1 MKQPD
6 NPAPSA
12 PHRASVTESE
22 NGSFGILGRV
32 FFSLFVMLVLIV
44 GFGSWAA
51 FAELSGAVI
60 SHGSVI
66 VDGRTKKIQHREGGI
81 VAAINIKDGDRVKQ
95 GDRLIVLDDTQ
106 TKAEL
111 AIIQSQLVELR
122 ARQARL
128 TSERNSDDE
137 IRFPDDLISDEHGK
151 VIAAG
156 ELRLFNDARKT
167 RDSQKGQLAFQ
178 VVQLRKEGEGLAA
191 QTEAKRKELSLI
203 EKELADIRDLF
214 DRKLTQASRLY
225 ALEREQTRLSGELG
239 NLIAQSA
246 RAEGRIGEIRLQI
259 INIDQ
264 TARTDAQR
272 DFRVAEA
279 RIAELREREVAQKD
293 QLSRMEIR
301 APQDGVVHELQTH
314 TIGGVITSAE
324 PIMLLVPERQTLKI
338 ELRIPPIEI
347 DQIYLGQPV
356 RLRFTAFNQRTTP
369 EKKGRISFVSA
380 DVSHDSKSRVDFY
393 AAMVTLD
400 EGEEFTVGDQ
410 PILPGMPVDA
420 FATTATRTALSYF
433 MKPLTDNF
441 ARALREE

>member
-1 MKQPD
+1 MKQHD
-6 NPAPSA
+6 NPFRPAPN
-12 PHRASVTESE
+12 RASAADDEKA
-22 NGSFGILGRV
+22 NFGIFGRV
-32 FFSLFVMLVLIV
+32 VFSFLVILVLV
-44 GFGSWAA
+44 AGFGSWAA
-51 FAELSGAVI
+51 IAELSGAVI
-60 SHGSVI
+60 AHGSVI

-111 AIIQSQLVELR
+111 AIVQSQLIELR

-128 TSERNSDDE
+128 TAERNSDDE
-137 IRFPDDLISDEHGK
+137 VSFPADLVSEDLGK
-151 VIAAG
+151 TITSG
-156 ELRLFNDARKT
+156 EQRLFDDARKT

-178 VVQLRKEGEGLAA
+178 VVQLRKEGEGLTA

-246 RAEGRIGEIRLQI
+246 RTEGRIGEIRLQI

-272 DFRVAEA
+272 DLRVTEA
-279 RIAELREREVAQKD
+279 RIAELRERAIAQKD

-324 PIMLLVPERQTLKI
+324 PIMLLVPEHQTLKI
-338 ELRIPPIEI
+338 ELRIPPVEI

-380 DVSHDSKSRVDFY
+380 DVSHDIKSRVDFY

-400 EGEEFTVGDQ
+400 EGEKFSVGDQ
-410 PILPGMPVDA
+410 SILPGMPVEA
-420 FATTATRTALSYF
+420 FVTTATRTALSYF